1 MFSRR
6 HILAGSLASAALLA
20 GARRQAY
27 ATDVDVVVV
36 GAGAAGI
43 SAAREL
49 MTLGR
54 KVVVLEARD
63 RLGGRVFTDTSLGV
77 PYDAG
82 AMFIHWAERNPWN
95 KIARDLNVPTIDDS
109 WRGGGFQ
116 VFSGG
121 RPMSDGERNNRRG
134 AFGRMERL
142 LDQAAATGRDM
153 SVAEAVSSLG
163 PELAPIAASGLL
175 LSLGEDAERISVLD
189 YEALWAGDDLQV
201 PSGYGNLVSRY
212 GEGLGVRLST
222 PVTTIRWDGPGVE
235 VETASGTL
243 RAKACIITVS
253 VGVLQ
258 ANAIRFTPELPV
270 ETRNAIGQ
278 IGMGA
283 LTKMAF
289 KADRKRLGMAPQ
301 TFLEAG
307 KPSNL
312 MMVDLFP
319 EEQDL
324 IVCNFGGNYARD
336 ISNSGPEA
344 AKAHVRDLLVS
355 MIGGQARAVL
365 GEASFPAWWTDPW
378 SRGSYSIVKPGFMGA
393 REALAEP
400 IGNRIWLAGEASSIG
415 GAMTVGGA
423 SLAGMA
429 AARGAAAK
437 TKA

>member
-1 MFSRR
+1 MLSRR
-6 HILAGSLASAALLA
+6 HILAGSLASAAVMA
-20 GARRQAY
+20 GARRRAY
-27 ATDVDVVVV
+27 AADVDVVVV
-36 GAGAAGI
+36 GAGASGL

-49 MTLGR
+49 MALGR
-54 KVVVLEARD
+54 KVTVLEARD
-63 RLGGRVFTDTSLGV
+63 RLGGRVFTDTSLGAA
-77 PYDAG
+77 YDAG
-82 AMFIHWAERNPWN
+82 AMYIHWSDRNPWSQ
-95 KIARDLNVPTIDDS
+95 IARDLNIPTTDDS

-121 RPMSDGERNNRRG
+121 KPMPDAERNSRRG
-134 AFGRMERL
+134 AFGRMDRL

-153 SVAEAVSSLG
+153 SVAEAISGLG

-175 LSLGEDAERISVLD
+175 LSLGEDAERISVMD
-189 YEALWAGDDLQV
+189 YQALWAGDDLQV

-253 VGVLQ
+253 IGVLQ

-270 ETRNAIGQ
+270 EARDAIGQ

-289 KADRKRLGMAPQ
+289 KADRKRLGMSPQ

-312 MMVDLFP
+312 MLIDLFP
-319 EEQDL
+319 EGQDL
-324 IVCNFGGNYARD
+324 IVCNFGGNYAREV
-336 ISNSGPEA
+336 SNSGPDA
-344 AKAHVRDLLVS
+344 AIAHVRDLLVS
-355 MIGGQARAVL
+355 MLGGDARAAL

-378 SRGSYSIVKPGFMGA
+378 SRGSYSIVKPGFTEA
-393 REALAEP
+393 RERLGEP
-400 IGNRIWLAGEASSIG
+400 IGNRIWLAGEAASIG

-423 SLAGMA
+423 SLAGIA
-429 AARGAAAK
+429 AARGVAAK